1 MAANELN
8 SLKENFVSID
18 LLRSQTARLVL
29 IFLWL
34 GVPATTG
41 MALVMGYGAHD
52 ILFAGVIALFT
63 AAFPAVLLWRG
74 GDPSLYRMSVAVG
87 LMLFVS
93 LMVWLVPARL
103 TIDIHMAYFAA
114 LAVLA
119 GLVDRKAILAATVT
133 VAIHHLVLNYAVPSA
148 VFGTADGDLGRV
160 VLHAVILL
168 VEAFILIWIV
178 GCLME
183 AERHA
188 RDALSEAQSA
198 RLAEREAAEARHALQ
213 LEGVEAARK
222 DRHRIARDV
231 EGGIVPIGV
240 RLATIG
246 RELEAVSRDMAQVAF
261 EAVGRSGQ
269 ARDSVES
276 ASRGV
281 RDVSAAAE
289 QMAATVSEIAK
300 QVQRASL
307 VAKEAR
313 SRTETSERIMNDL
326 SQGAT
331 RIGDVM
337 RLVGEIAAQ
346 TNLLALNAT
355 IEAARAGEA
364 GKGFAVVAS
373 EVKNLAAQTAKA
385 TEEITAQV
393 SAMQS
398 ATSEVV
404 ETIRGIAAIVVDM
417 SEMASGVAAAVEE
430 QSAATREIAT
440 ASAAVA
446 AGTETAK
453 GAVMEMVAG
462 VDRVSDATSR
472 LRQLA
477 ETLKGDAEGLTASVD
492 STITSLRAA

>member
-1 MAANELN
+1 
-8 SLKENFVSID
+8 LKEDMVNID
-18 LLRSQTARLVL
+18 LLRSSTARFVL

-34 GVPATTG
+34 GVPAAKG
-41 MALVMGYGAHD
+41 AALIMGHGATD
-52 ILFAGVIALFT
+52 ILFTGAIALFA
-63 AAFPAVLLWRG
+63 AAFPTALLWRG
-74 GDPSLYRMSVAVG
+74 DDPSVYRMSVAIG
-87 LMLFVS
+87 LMLLVS
-93 LMVWLVPARL
+93 LMVWLAPDRL
-103 TIDIHMAYFAA
+103 TIDMHMAYFAA

-119 GLVDRKAILAATVT
+119 GLVDRKAILAATGT
-133 VAIHHLVLNYAVPSA
+133 VAIHHLVLNYVAPPA
-148 VFGTADGDLGRV
+148 VFGAADGDLGRV
-160 VLHAVILL
+160 LLHAAILL
-168 VEAFILIWIV
+168 VEAFVLIWIV
-178 GCLME
+178 GCLIE

-198 RLAEREAAEARHALQ
+198 RLAEREAAEARHKSQEQGL
-213 LEGVEAARK
+213 EAARAG
-222 DRHRIARDV
+222 RRQIAGDV
-231 EGGIVPIGV
+231 ESMIAPISAK
-240 RLATIG
+240 LTTIA
-246 RELEAVSRDMAQVAF
+246 RELETVSGEMAKISIDA
-261 EAVGRSGQ
+261 AGRSGL

-276 ASRGV
+276 AAKGI

-289 QMAATVSEIAK
+289 QMSATVSEIAR

-313 SRTETSERIMNDL
+313 SQTEMSERIMNDL
-326 SQGAT
+326 SQGAA

-393 SAMQS
+393 SAMQA
-398 ATSEVV
+398 ATSEAV
-404 ETIRGIAAIVVDM
+404 ETIRRIAAVVVDM

-440 ASAAVA
+440 ASVGVA

-453 GAVMEMVAG
+453 SAVMEMASG

-472 LRQLA
+472 LRQIS
-477 ETLKGDAEGLTASVD
+477 ETIRGDAEALATSVD